1 MVGVFCLN
9 VGVGVGVM
17 DRDVA
22 IMAIAFLV
30 KWSPGPVVFVVEDD
44 GGERKALVG
53 AGQRHARETGVK
65 AMGVDACDCESREAE
80 RAGPLL
86 ALRRWEDETQS
97 PLSRLKLGRPQMRE
111 ASTALLLLLERGT

>member
-1 MVGVFCLN
+1 
-9 VGVGVGVM
+9 M

-30 KWSPGPVVFVVEDD
+30 KWSPGPVVFVVKDD

-65 AMGVDACDCESREAE
+65 AMGVDACDCESREA
-80 RAGPLL
+80 GPLL
-86 ALRRWEDETQS
+86 ALGRWEDETQS